1 MPSTDFK
8 DYYAILEV
16 KKTATAEDIKKQ
28 FRKLALKYHPD
39 RNPNNKQAET
49 RFKEISEAYEVLSD
63 PEKRQKYDR
72 YGQYW
77 QQAGTGQ
84 AGNWAGGGG
93 GGFDVGGGFDFS
105 KYGGFD
111 EFINE
116 ILGRNSGAGGGARNY
131 GGFGSNPPKNSGFGG
146 FNDFSSDRDVATD
159 KEANIRL
166 TFAEAFRGISRKIN
180 LGKETLEVRI
190 PAGVK
195 TGSRV
200 RVKGKGNYNSLTR
213 QQGDL
218 YLKVELQSH
227 PFFSFEGNNLVC
239 EVPITPDEAVLGT
252 SIDIPTPDGIVTMKI
267 PGGIRSGQTLRLK
280 QKGWIDPKGGRSDQM
295 VKISIATPKEI
306 SAIEREYYEQIRA
319 HRNYNPRTYLQQV
332 VL

>member
-8 DYYAILEV
+8 DYYAVLGVNKI
-16 KKTATAEDIKKQ
+16 ATAEEIKKQ

-63 PEKRQKYDR
+63 AEKRQKYDK

-77 QQAGTGQ
+77 QQAGQ
-84 AGNWAGGGG
+84 AGNWSGGGT
-93 GGFDVGGGFDFS
+93 GFDVGGFDFS

-116 ILGRNSGAGGGARNY
+116 ILGRNNGAGGGGARNS
-131 GGFGSNPPKNSGFGG
+131 GGFGANNPKGGG
-146 FNDFSSDRDVATD
+146 FNDFGDQNVSADR
-159 KEANIRL
+159 EANIRL

-195 TGSRV
+195 TGSRI
-200 RVKGKGNYNSLTR
+200 RVKGKGNYNPATR

-227 PFFSFEGNNLVC
+227 PFFDFDGNNLVC

-252 SIDIPTPDGIVTMKI
+252 SIDIPTPDGVVTMKI

-280 QKGWIDPKGGRSDQM
+280 EKGWINPKGGRSDQM

-306 SAIEREYYEQIRA
+306 SAIEREYYEQIRNC
-319 HRNYNPRTYLQQV
+319 RSYNPRTYLQQV

>member
-8 DYYAILEV
+8 DYYAILGV
-16 KKTATAEDIKKQ
+16 SKTATAEDIKKQ

-63 PEKRQKYDR
+63 TEKRQKYDK

-77 QQAGTGQ
+77 QQAGQ
-84 AGNWAGGGG
+84 AGNWAGGS
-93 GGFDVGGGFDFS
+93 GGFDVGGFDFN

-116 ILGRNSGAGGGARNY
+116 ILGRNSGASGGGAKNY
-131 GGFGSNPPKNSGFGG
+131 GGFGGNNPKGSGFGG
-146 FNDFSSDRDVATD
+146 FNTDIGNQNASVDR
-159 KEANIRL
+159 EANIRL
-166 TFAEAFRGISRKIN
+166 TFAEAFKGISRKIN

-195 TGSRV
+195 TGSRI
-200 RVKGKGNYNSLTR
+200 RVKGKGNYNPLTR

-218 YLKVELQSH
+218 YLKVELQAH
-227 PFFSFEGNNLVC
+227 PFFSFDGNNLIC
-239 EVPITPDEAVLGT
+239 EVPITPDEAVLGI
-252 SIDIPTPDGIVTMKI
+252 SIDIPTPDGLVTMKI

-280 QKGWIDPKGGRSDQM
+280 EKGWIDAKGGRSDQM
-295 VKISIATPKEI
+295 VRIAIATPKEI

-319 HRNYNPRTYLQQV
+319 HRSYNPRTYLQQV
-332 VL
+332 AF

>member
-8 DYYAILEV
+8 DYYAILGV
-16 KKTATAEDIKKQ
+16 NKTATAEDIKKQ

-63 PEKRQKYDR
+63 VEKRQKYDK

-77 QQAGTGQ
+77 QQAGQ
-84 AGNWAGGGG
+84 AGNWAGNS
-93 GGFDVGGGFDFS
+93 GGFDVGGFDFS

-116 ILGRNSGAGGGARNY
+116 ILGRNSGAGGGGTKNY
-131 GGFGSNPPKNSGFGG
+131 GGFGGNTPKSSGFGS
-146 FNDFSSDRDVATD
+146 FNTDIGDRNTSVDR
-159 KEANIRL
+159 EANIRL
-166 TFAEAFRGISRKIN
+166 TFAEAFKGISRKIN

-195 TGSRV
+195 TGSRI
-200 RVKGKGNYNSLTR
+200 RVKGKGNYNPLSR

-218 YLKVELQSH
+218 YLKVELQAH
-227 PFFSFEGNNLVC
+227 PFFSFDGNNLTC

-252 SIDIPTPDGIVTMKI
+252 SIDIPTPDGVVTMKI

-280 QKGWIDPKGGRSDQM
+280 EKGWIDPKGGRSDQM
-295 VKISIATPKEI
+295 VKIAIATPKEV
-306 SAIEREYYEQIRA
+306 SAIERKYYEQIRA
-319 HRNYNPRTYLQQV
+319 HRSYNPRTYLQQV
-332 VL
+332 FL

>member
-8 DYYAILEV
+8 DYYAVLGV
-16 KKTATAEDIKKQ
+16 NKTATAEEIKKQ

-63 PEKRQKYDR
+63 AEKRQKYDK

-77 QQAGTGQ
+77 QQAGQ
-84 AGNWAGGGG
+84 AGNWSGGGT
-93 GGFDVGGGFDFS
+93 GFDVGGFDFS

-116 ILGRNSGAGGGARNY
+116 ILGRNNGAGARNS
-131 GGFGSNPPKNSGFGG
+131 GGFGANNPKSGG
-146 FNDFSSDRDVATD
+146 FNDFSDQNVSADR
-159 KEANIRL
+159 EANIRL

-190 PAGVK
+190 PTGVK
-195 TGSRV
+195 TGSRI
-200 RVKGKGNYNSLTR
+200 RVKGKGNYNSATR

-227 PFFSFEGNNLVC
+227 PFFDFDSNNLIC

-252 SIDIPTPDGIVTMKI
+252 SIDIPTPDGVVTMKI

-280 QKGWIDPKGGRSDQM
+280 EKGWINPKGGRSDQM
-295 VKISIATPKEI
+295 VKILIATPKEI
-306 SAIEREYYEQIRA
+306 SAIEREYYEKIRNC
-319 HRNYNPRTYLQQV
+319 RSYNPRAYLQQV
-332 VL
+332 AL